1 MPVRSHR
8 EAAVEFLALAA
19 SGKVREAY
27 QNPFENDRV
36 VELWDIGQAIP
47 EQSVIENGM
56 F

>member
-27 QNPFENDRV
+27 QKHVGEGF
-36 VELWDIGQAIP
+36 AITTRYFRGP
-47 EQSVIENGM
+47 RLP
-56 F
+56 